1 MSPEEKQDLL
11 RLAAMAIGLN
21 YIWGQFRIPVGP
33 ADMYGVRQYREE
45 PCPQTVTGVFWRP
58 LDDDG
63 DCARMEAKLLM
74 TVYFRDGHVSIGH
87 ESFGEQQQC
96 EFYSDHGGDRNS
108 ARRLASTFVAA
119 SIGAAMERD
128 A

>member
-11 RLAAMAIGLN
+11 RLAAKALGWVD
-21 YIWGQFRIPVGP
+21 YPEDSVEPDRFWYQDKAKAPFGPRI
-33 ADMYGVRQYREE
+33 AKHA
-45 PCPQTVTGVFWRP
+45 WRP

-63 DCARMEAKLLM
+63 DCARMEAALLM
-74 TVYFRDGHVSIGH
+74 KVYLNDGHVSVGH

-96 EFYSDHGGDRNS
+96 EFYGEHGGDRNS

-128 A
+128 E

>member
-1 MSPEEKQDLL
+1 MSPEEKRELL
-11 RLAAMAIGLN
+11 RLAAKA
-21 YIWGQFRIPVGP
+21 
-33 ADMYGVRQYREE
+33 AGVDGAFDSFREE
-45 PCPQTVTGVFWRP
+45 FRRYADQHNLFLGEDWRP

-74 TVYFRDGHVSIGH
+74 KVHLNDGHVSVGH

-96 EFYSDHGGDRNS
+96 EFYSEHGGDRNS

-128 A
+128 Q